1 MAPDRRLHLLSL
13 GALFGPEAIFADED
27 GDGYPDRLKIGIG
40 VDRGLADAGIWA
52 QILNLAER
60 LAGEVKVSGPP
71 RFTRLTLEV
80 LLNKIAPSSR
90 QVPCRAMSIAVESAE
105 ADKRLPDQQR

>member
-1 MAPDRRLHLLSL
+1 MASDLTLPPLTLKV
-13 GALFGPEAIFADED
+13 LFGPEGIAADEN
-27 GDGYPDRLKIGIG
+27 GDGYPDRLKIGIA
-40 VDRGLADAGIWA
+40 VERGLADAGVWA
-52 QILNLAER
+52 QVLNLAER